1 MSAGPSAAHALT
13 RLRWLQGPE
22 HHVSDGLGGK
32 PVGLAERVDE
42 WALAMD
48 RWRSRPVAAAAAVVL
63 AVAIAGVGWWLGRSP
78 APPPAE
84 DLIPQVSV
92 ASTTSTTGGPV
103 PVVVHVAGA
112 VVTPG
117 VYVLDDHSR
126 VTDAVIAAGGFTA
139 DADPDQLNLAALLMD
154 GAQVRVPAEGEVLV
168 PLPSLGGGGGAAAG
182 TAGPIDLNRATA
194 DELDTLPGVGP
205 STAAAIIAFRDDNG
219 PFTSV
224 DGLLD
229 VPGIGPAKLAA
240 LADSVIIR

>member
-1 MSAGPSAAHALT
+1 M
-13 RLRWLQGPE
+13 
-22 HHVSDGLGGK
+22 SDGLGGK

-42 WALAMD
+42 WAVAMD
-48 RWRSRPVAAAAAVVL
+48 RWRSQPVAVAAAVLLAVV
-63 AVAIAGVGWWLGRSP
+63 VAGIGWWLGRSP
-78 APPPAE
+78 TPIPAE

-92 ASTTSTTGGPV
+92 SSTTATTSGPL

-126 VTDAVIAAGGFTA
+126 VTDAIIAAGGFTA
-139 DADPDQLNLAALLMD
+139 DADPDQLNLAALLVD

-168 PLPSLGGGGGAAAG
+168 PLPSVGGGGGTASG
-182 TAGPIDLNRATA
+182 TVGPIDLNRATA
-194 DELDTLPGVGP
+194 DELETLPGVGP
-205 STAAAIIAFRDDNG
+205 STAAAIISFREDNG

-240 LADSVIIR
+240 LAEVVIVR